1 MSNTNIGL
9 VITVNKLNH
18 YWDTTQLTFVCDTL
32 DNAKKTLVNNLAS
45 QFYVLNIDFPL
56 ELAEFEY
63 IWFKQQQVEANSFYY
78 KIFMN
83 ESWSEPWDI
92 QEIYA
97 DVLDVMLEME
107 TNNPP
112 DFSTLYGEPDPDE
125 NANNKL
131 EMDQSDEII
140 EMEKKLTE
148 IIAQS
153 QTLHAKE
160 DQVKECKCEQ
170 CKQR

>member
-1 MSNTNIGL
+1 MNNPNIGL
-9 VITVNKLNH
+9 VITVNKFNH
-18 YWDTTQLTFVCDTL
+18 YWNTTQSTFVCDTL

-56 ELAEFEY
+56 ELADFEY
-63 IWFKQQQVEANSFYY
+63 IWFNQQQVEADSFYY
-78 KIFMN
+78 KVFMDG
-83 ESWSEPWDI
+83 SWSEPWDTHD
-92 QEIYA
+92 IYA
-97 DVLDVMLEME
+97 DVLDAMLDLE

-112 DFSTLYGEPDPDE
+112 DFSTLYGEPNPDE
-125 NANNKL
+125 NADDKFPV
-131 EMDQSDEII
+131 EQSDEIT

-160 DQVKECKCEQ
+160 DQVKECKCDQ